1 MTKSKP
7 QFKRWYSSR
16 DFECDK
22 KANIVLIGAGWWA
35 QGWHLPHLHRN
46 EEVTISAIVGEYQY
60 MYDLLEEQFTLS
72 MCAVVSMNALSSRVQ
87 FINGAIRDCSLFN
100 NLT

>member
-1 MTKSKP
+1 MAKPKP

-22 KANIVLIGAGWWA
+22 KASIVLIGAGWWA

-60 MYDLLEEQFTLS
+60 MIFWKSNSLS
-72 MCAVVSMNALSSRVQ
+72 PCVQ
-87 FINGAIRDCSLFN
+87 
-100 NLT
+100 

>member
-1 MTKSKP
+1 MAKSKP

-22 KANIVLIGAGWWA
+22 KASIVLIGAGWWA

-60 MYDLLEEQFTLS
+60 MIFWKSNSLS
-72 MCAVVSMNALSSRVQ
+72 PCVQ
-87 FINGAIRDCSLFN
+87 
-100 NLT
+100 